1 MQLQQIQQPQA
12 PQPSS
17 TIGDANGFIV
27 TGCTNPTVGAIAQGN
42 CDVVAENHGRRAY
55 KRDTQ
60 VNGLDVMVYFWDER
74 DGPNFCGWWFGPKI
88 GGDQVWAYH
97 PDKTQTPPRSG
108 WKVPYDGAV
117 DPTMILTPSSQASAM
132 PQQGQ
137 QQQMQQQQMQ
147 QQQMQQQMQQ
157 QQMQQQQQW
166 QQQQQMQQQQ
176 MQQQQLMMQQK
187 MQQQQLQ
194 QQNKLRLEENK
205 RKLEEANRSRLQ
217 AQQQK
222 MAELRAK

>member
-1 MQLQQIQQPQA
+1 M
-12 PQPSS
+12 
-17 TIGDANGFIV
+17 
-27 TGCTNPTVGAIAQGN
+27 
-42 CDVVAENHGRRAY
+42 
-55 KRDTQ
+55 Q

-97 PDKTQTPPRSG
+97 PDKTQTPPRNG

-117 DPTMILTPSSQASAM
+117 DATMILTPSSQAAAM

-137 QQQMQQQQMQ
+137 QQQQ

-166 QQQQQMQQQQ
+166 RQQQMQQQQ
-176 MQQQQLMMQQK
+176 MMRQQK
-187 MQQQQLQ
+187 MQQQQQLLQ
-194 QQNKLRLEENK
+194 QQNKLRLEEN
-205 RKLEEANRSRLQ
+205 
-217 AQQQK
+217 
-222 MAELRAK
+222 

>member
-1 MQLQQIQQPQA
+1 M
-12 PQPSS
+12 
-17 TIGDANGFIV
+17 
-27 TGCTNPTVGAIAQGN
+27 
-42 CDVVAENHGRRAY
+42 
-55 KRDTQ
+55 Q

-132 PQQGQ
+132 Q
-137 QQQMQQQQMQ
+137 QQQMQQK
-147 QQQMQQQMQQ
+147 MQQ

-166 QQQQQMQQQQ
+166 QQQQMQQQQ
-176 MQQQQLMMQQK
+176 MAMQQK
-187 MQQQQLQ
+187 MQQQQQLLQ

-205 RKLEEANRSRLQ
+205 KKLEEANRNRLQ

-222 MAELRAK
+222 MAELRA